1 MSFKRLLPLIAAIM
15 LIPTSSCDAYKPIP
29 DLKALA
35 KPFKCKEEIGL
46 LEIQTLY

>member
-35 KPFKCKEEIGL
+35 KPFKCKVDTTIAKDE
-46 LEIQTLY
+46 